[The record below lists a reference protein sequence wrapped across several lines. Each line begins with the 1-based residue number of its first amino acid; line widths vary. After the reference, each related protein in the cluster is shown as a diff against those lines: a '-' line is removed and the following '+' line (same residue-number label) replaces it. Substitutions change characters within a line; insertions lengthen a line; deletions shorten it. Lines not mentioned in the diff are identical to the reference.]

1 MQSDS
6 TINSGLPGFPSQ
18 KKTAA
23 QKTDKWAEDCVRSAI
38 DHALYS
44 KEFKASWHEM
54 RTNIDLYNNTL
65 DEKEMMEFCDPF
77 DLGDDTFPIKPRNY
91 PIAAPK
97 INLLV
102 GEESKRTSD
111 YRIRVINDDAVSSKE
126 KEITQKFLGAL
137 MEMAQAEDLSQEEAE
152 KRIAELRK
160 WRKYEY
166 QDLRERR
173 ATFLLE
179 HMKKQ
184 EKVDR
189 KFNDGFRDALITGL
203 EIYAIGVEG
212 GEPKLRKCN
221 PLNIKAIRTSESP
234 NIEDSD
240 IIVEYA
246 YYSPGKVID
255 MFHEHLTPTQVKD
268 IEQGKTEARTESN
281 GILSMTG
288 WEPDL
293 PAMNLIQDENGQL
306 IAQGEM
312 SNSHLP
318 FFANDGSMLVTRVVW
333 RSLKKVGKLKY
344 YDPTT
349 GEEQYEIVSEFREPN
364 LIRGEEIEWFWVTD
378 WWEGTRI
385 GKDLYVKARP
395 FPVKAYSM
403 TNPSISMCPYVG
415 MAYTIN
421 DEKVTSLM
429 GRMKPYQYLYNAF
442 MWKTQEAFAKYK
454 GVVGTI
460 DLARTPRGWEFED
473 VLYYAE
479 RMGWIVQDSFK
490 EGDKGAA
497 TGKLAGNLGSTQGPM
512 NFDMSGYIQQ
522 NIAMLQ
528 YLKVEMGEVS
538 GVSAQREGQIENREL
553 VGNVERSVTQSSH
566 ITEQYFAIHES
577 IKQRVLTGL
586 LEAAKYAYRGKN
598 KKVQHVLDDMST
610 EIFDIDGDQF
620 RELDYD
626 IVVSNAV
633 ADSQTYQQFVQL
645 AQAGLQNDKLNF
657 SNLLDIMTDK
667 SISSIRRKIETAE
680 EDRAQQAQQAEQ
692 AQIKAQQEQMQMQ
705 IQAQQAAEAAKL
717 QVDLEKQRM
726 EQEHDINMKRM
737 DMEKEIALEQL
748 KNAFSQEATQAQVLT
763 DAQKLAAESA
773 SEAADRNHESVEN
786 AKDRTLE
793 QKKIASQEKIAK
805 MKPKPA
811 ASSSSKK

>member
-6 TINSGLPGFPSQ
+6 TVDSGLPGFPSQ
-18 KKTAA
+18 KRSAS
-23 QKTDKWAEDCVRSAI
+23 QKSKKWGEDCVRAAI
-38 DHALYS
+38 DNALYS
-44 KEFKASWHEM
+44 KEFKASWKEM

-77 DLGDDTFPIKPRNY
+77 DLGDDTFPVKPRNY

-102 GEESKRTSD
+102 GEEAKRTSD
-111 YRIRVINDDAVSSKE
+111 YRIRVINDDAVSDKE
-126 KEITQKFLGAL
+126 KAIKSKFMQTLA
-137 MEMAQAEDLSQEEAE
+137 EMLQAEGLEQEEAE
-152 KRIAELRK
+152 KKMQELQK

-179 HMKKQ
+179 HMKRK

-203 EIYAIGVEG
+203 EVYAISVEG
-212 GEPKLRKCN
+212 GEPMLRKCN
-221 PLNIKAIRTSESP
+221 PLNIKTIRTSESP

-255 MFHEHLTPTQVKD
+255 MFHEHLKDTQIKQ
-268 IEQGKTEARTESN
+268 IEAGKTEARTESN
-281 GILSMTG
+281 GIESLTG
-288 WEPDL
+288 HEPDL

-306 IAQGEM
+306 IAQGELT
-312 SNSHLP
+312 NSHLP

-344 YDPTT
+344 YDPVT
-349 GEEQYEIVSEFREPN
+349 GKEQYDLVSEFRKPD
-364 LIRGEEIEWFWVTD
+364 IRKGEEIEWFWVTD
-378 WWEGTRI
+378 WWEGTKI
-385 GKDLYVKARP
+385 GKDMYVNIRP
-395 FPVKAYSM
+395 YPVKAYSM
-403 TNPSISMCPYVG
+403 TNPSVSMCPYVG

-522 NIAMLQ
+522 NIAMLN
-528 YLKVEMGEVS
+528 YLKVEMGEIS
-538 GVSAQREGQIENREL
+538 GVSKQREGQIENREL

-586 LEAAKYAYRGKN
+586 IEAAKYAYRGAN

-610 EIFDIDGDQF
+610 QIFDIDGDQF

-626 IVVSNAV
+626 LVVSNSV
-633 ADSQTYQQFVQL
+633 ADSQTYQQFIQL

-657 SNLLDIMTDK
+657 SNLLDIMTDR

-680 EDRAQQAQQAEQ
+680 EDRAIQAQQEQ
-692 AQIKAQQEQMQMQ
+692 QQQIKAQQEAA
-705 IQAQQAAEAAKL
+705 QAQLAQQQQIEAAKMQL
-717 QVDLEKQRM
+717 ELEKIRL
-726 EQEHDINMKRM
+726 EQEHDINLKRM
-737 DMEKEIALEQL
+737 DMDREVALKQL
-748 KNAFSQEATQAQVLT
+748 DHAFNRENSQTELIK
-763 DAQKLAAESA
+763 DAQQISAESSA
-773 SEAADRNHESVEN
+773 EAAARNQESVEN
-786 AKDRTLE
+786 AKDRIVE
-793 QKKIASQEKIAK
+793 REKIAAQLKIAK
-805 MKPKPA
+805 MKPKPT
-811 ASSSSKK
+811 SSSSKK